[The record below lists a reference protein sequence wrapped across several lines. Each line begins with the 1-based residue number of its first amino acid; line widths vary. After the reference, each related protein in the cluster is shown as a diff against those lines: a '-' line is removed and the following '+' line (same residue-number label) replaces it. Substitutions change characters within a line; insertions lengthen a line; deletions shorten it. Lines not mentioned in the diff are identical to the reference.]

1 MQYGLKEKTIR
12 EINIVFEKY
21 EEVTEVVLYGSRAK
35 WDFTPGSDIDF
46 TLKGDKLSLRLIN
59 KISADLDELLLP
71 YTFDISI
78 YSHIDNPD
86 LIEHIGRVGVVFYM
100 KNASAKACMSHGKNL

>member
-21 EEVTEVVLYGSRAK
+21 KEVTEVVLYGSRAK
-35 WDFTPGSDIDF
+35 GNFKSGSDIDF
-46 TLKGDKLSLRLIN
+46 TLKGDKLNLQPVNR
-59 KISADLDELLLP
+59 ISTDLDELLLP

-78 YSHIDNPD
+78 YSHIDNAD
-86 LIEHIGRVGVVFYM
+86 LVEHIGRVGVAFYM
-100 KNASAKACMSHGKNL
+100 KMERARISHGKGL